1 MVLGRGLRPEA
12 NRAAFHR
19 RPAKETEAARPT
31 EEPPKQAAY
40 PTYPLAV
47 RGLFGDE
54 GKLLIGSVLEQV
66 CGSVCRKVFFGATCE
81 SEPRHPVRSNVLC
94 ARPCDG
100 VRRFVARA
108 SPWRACLPTSRAV
121 R

>member
-40 PTYPLAV
+40 PPYPLAV

-66 CGSVCRKVFFGATCE
+66 CGSVCRRVFFGATCE
-81 SEPRHPVRSNVLC
+81 SEPSHPVRSNVPC
-94 ARPCDG
+94 A
-100 VRRFVARA
+100 
-108 SPWRACLPTSRAV
+108 
-121 R
+121 